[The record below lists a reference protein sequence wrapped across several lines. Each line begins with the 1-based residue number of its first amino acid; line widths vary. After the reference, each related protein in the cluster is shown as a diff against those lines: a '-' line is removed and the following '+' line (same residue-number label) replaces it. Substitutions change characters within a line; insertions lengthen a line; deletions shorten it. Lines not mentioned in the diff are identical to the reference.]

1 HGLKKLVQSVER
13 GKETMQ
19 QAELLNAAVHETEI
33 RMTAAQA
40 IVLMESCGDM
50 HETKRVGAV
59 AKVLPQLTSVKEA
72 QNLVKRVLSMSER
85 FSLRIRLGAL
95 YFPLLG
101 LPTNHYALDLSK
113 QIDRQALIKLAEV
126 AQAEKQFSKSRSGRG
141 GKPATILTSHFFQTM
156 PQKGKLEFDYV
167 STSRPTRGTKPMSDR
182 RYQQLVAQIA
192 RDSRTELRLPDKST
206 AGSRRRRSV
215 SDRWELV
222 RNAVRFRKFKK
233 WIRDVK
239 MAAEIVRC
247 MPSVHNGKTETCR
260 LLFPRLIDIE
270 HFMEIFDAL
279 SFAEKQECAR
289 LLGWLNI
296 LNPQQPDRYYEFDL
310 SVREEREA
318 AKIFVKLAVTEPD
331 DVTAEDGPR
340 RTGWL
345 TFEYTSDPSR
355 GCAAVPAVRQEL
367 LQRVLC
373 GTRLYL

>member
-1 HGLKKLVQSVER
+1 
-13 GKETMQ
+13 
-19 QAELLNAAVHETEI
+19 VHETEI

-72 QNLVKRVLSMSER
+72 QNLVKRVLSTSER

-141 GKPATILTSHFFQTM
+141 DTSQHGNWENFRNEWLDGKATILTSHFFQTM

-192 RDSRTELRLPDKST
+192 RDSRTELRLPDRSM

-215 SDRWELV
+215 GDRWELV

-239 MAAEIVRC
+239 MVGPQRL
-247 MPSVHNGKTETCR
+247 CR
-260 LLFPRLIDIE
+260 APPKE
-270 HFMEIFDAL
+270 M
-279 SFAEKQECAR
+279 
-289 LLGWLNI
+289 
-296 LNPQQPDRYYEFDL
+296 
-310 SVREEREA
+310 
-318 AKIFVKLAVTEPD
+318 
-331 DVTAEDGPR
+331 
-340 RTGWL
+340 
-345 TFEYTSDPSR
+345 
-355 GCAAVPAVRQEL
+355 
-367 LQRVLC
+367 
-373 GTRLYL
+373 